1 MPSELTVV
9 RIAGDGVGPEL
20 VEAGTRVIEALGLP
34 ITWVDAPAGL
44 SAYERHGTTAPKET
58 IDALR
63 EHRLAIKG
71 PFSTPNGGDIRS
83 ANHHIRHQLDL
94 FACVRP
100 LPIGVPGR
108 PILLVREN
116 LEDLYGAIEWY
127 ATPDVAQAVKVA
139 TRPGCRRICEYAF
152 ALARRHGRGKVTLVH
167 KANNLKLTEGMF
179 LQTAEEV
186 AQTFPDVGFDEML
199 ADTAGSTLVWQPEFF
214 DVIVTSHTIGDIL
227 SNVGAAVAG
236 SLGLVGSLNSGHGI
250 HVAEAAHGDA
260 RDLAGRDQVNPIAF
274 IEGIVLLLDA
284 TGWTVAHDTL
294 AEALAETRRDGPK
307 TLDLGGKH
315 RTSDVVDHLCAAIK
329 ARGVG

>member
-20 VEAGTRVIEALGLP
+20 VDAGTRVIEALGLP
-34 ITWVDAPAGL
+34 VTWVDMPAGL
-44 SAYERHGTTAPKET
+44 AAYEQHGTTAPPAT
-58 IDALR
+58 IEALR
-63 EHRLAIKG
+63 RHRLAIKG

-108 PILLVREN
+108 PVLLVREN

-139 TRPGCRRICEYAF
+139 TRSGCRRICEYAF
-152 ALARRHGRGKVTLVH
+152 TLARRHGRSRVTLVH
-167 KANNLKLTEGMF
+167 KANNLKLTEGLF

-186 AQTFPDVGFDEML
+186 ARDFPDVGFDEML
-199 ADTAGSTLVWQPEFF
+199 ADTAGATLVWEPESF
-214 DVIVTSHTIGDIL
+214 DVMVTSHTIGDIL

-250 HVAEAAHGDA
+250 HVAEASHGSA
-260 RDLAGRDQVNPIAF
+260 SLLAGKDQVNPLAF

-284 TGWTVAHDTL
+284 IGWTAAHDTL
-294 AEALAETRRDGPK
+294 AEALAETRRDGPR
-307 TLDLGGKH
+307 TLDLGGQQ
-315 RTSDVVDHLCAAIK
+315 RTSEVVDHLCAAVK
-329 ARGVG
+329 GRRVG